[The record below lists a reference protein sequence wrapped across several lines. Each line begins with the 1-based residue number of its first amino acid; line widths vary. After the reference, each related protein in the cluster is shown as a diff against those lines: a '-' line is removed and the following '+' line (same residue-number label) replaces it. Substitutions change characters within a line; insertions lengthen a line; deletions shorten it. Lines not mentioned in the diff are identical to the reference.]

1 MNLRVTTQ
9 TQNNNAVFN
18 IRQRS
23 AELAKYQKQVTSG
36 VRVDKASDDPGAY
49 PALTI
54 AKAASNRLATYS
66 QTVSD
71 ATAVLNSGVS
81 AIQDVNSVLVRAKQI
96 ALEASDASTQPD
108 SREALATEL
117 DGLIERAL
125 TTVNSRPDGKTL
137 FAGTATDTLPFRV
150 ATTDSAGRP
159 ATIAYDGSP
168 DRSRVVT
175 GRNTTVDTRYV
186 GSEVFQQP
194 GGDVFASLIQLRDN
208 LRGNLPANTTYTQ
221 ALTQSIA
228 AVDAARTAVSEATG
242 EQASSLATLDSLSS
256 LIGDTKLDFDA
267 RVGDLE
273 GTDYSEAI
281 VKMQEAQT
289 SLQAIYAVT
298 AQLANP
304 GLLSFIGN

>member
-137 FAGTATDTLPFRV
+137 FAGTATDTPPFRV

-228 AVDAARTAVSEATG
+228 DVDAARTAVSEATG

-256 LIGDTKLDFDA
+256 LIDTSKLDFDS

-273 GTDYSEAI
+273 GTDYAEAI

-289 SLQAIYAVT
+289 SLQAIYAVS
-298 AQLANP
+298 AQLADP